1 MFQHSARVPHHT
13 VRRKKRMDEELVGN
27 AFIDSIGMMAPSL
40 PCAAS
45 GDTEPADPPDDLD
58 EKEAEEDT

>member
-1 MFQHSARVPHHT
+1 
-13 VRRKKRMDEELVGN
+13 MDEELVGN